1 MTWRLRLPESLG
13 REPLIAV
20 GSSLGTLLLA
30 YIGAHKLGTTT
41 GLLVPFGVVLLVI
54 LMRRPLA
61 MVTLTTAVVI
71 LCEGPSFGLLGF
83 TSHLYTHVYRELTP
97 VDFLVTL
104 TVLSVGLDVVR
115 KRQLVRLPRSLAFA
129 SSLLALGMI
138 AGAVTGHATGLGLR
152 SVLLGEDV
160 LAYLL
165 LLPLAVANLDIG
177 ADRIRMLLVGAV
189 GLAGIKAMLGLI
201 EIVGHKGAAIEG
213 VSTLTYYEPT
223 ANWLIMLV
231 LLGITT
237 TLVARTRPPLWMVLC
252 LPLLFASLLLSY
264 RRSFWIAAIL
274 GLVLVV
280 TLSLS
285 PLGRRMLIPVGLM
298 LIIASWALGSV
309 NLQNAQAPIVRRVA
323 SLNPSKLEQNAEDR
337 YRLDER
343 ANVLAAIRAHPV
355 SGLGMLVPWSASSK
369 PLSVEHPEARE
380 YVHFAFLWFWLRL
393 GILGAFAYLSI
404 LAASALLA
412 WRVWRQRT
420 EPLFKAFGL
429 ASLCGFA
436 GLATIESTATFTGID
451 PRFNIVLG
459 VQIGLLALLA
469 RAA

>member
-1 MTWRLRLPESLG
+1 MTWRLRLQESLG
-13 REPLIAV
+13 RELLTAV
-20 GSSLGTLLLA
+20 GCSLGTLLLA
-30 YIGAHKLGTTT
+30 YLGAHKLGTT
-41 GLLVPFGVVLLVI
+41 GLFVPLGVVLLVI

-61 MVTLTTAVVI
+61 MVTLTTAAVI
-71 LCEGPSFGLLGF
+71 LCEGPSFGLFGF

-104 TVLSVGLDVVR
+104 TVVSVGLDVVR
-115 KRQLVRLPRSLAFA
+115 KRQLARLPRSLAFA

-177 ADRIRMLLVGAV
+177 PDRIRMLLVGAV
-189 GLAGIKAMLGLI
+189 GLAGIKAVFGLI
-201 EIVGHKGAAIEG
+201 EIVGHKGAPIEG

-231 LLGITT
+231 LLGITAA
-237 TLVARTRPPLWMVLC
+237 LVARMRPPLWMVLC

-264 RRSFWIAAIL
+264 RRSFWIAAVL
-274 GLVLVV
+274 GLLLVV

-285 PLGRRMLIPVGLM
+285 PVGRRMLVPVSLM
-298 LIIASWALGSV
+298 LIIAIWALGSV
-309 NLQNAQAPIVRRVA
+309 NLQNSQAPIVRRVA

-436 GLATIESTATFTGID
+436 GLVTIESTATFTGID
-451 PRFNIVLG
+451 PRFNVVLG

-469 RAA
+469 RTA

>member
-1 MTWRLRLPESLG
+1 MTWRLRLQESLG
-13 REPLIAV
+13 RDLLIAA
-20 GSSLGTLLLA
+20 GWSLGTLLLA
-30 YIGAHKLGTTT
+30 YIGARELGTA
-41 GLLVPFGVVLLVI
+41 GLLVPFGLALLII

-61 MVTLTTAVVI
+61 MVTLTVVVVI
-71 LCEGPSFGLLGF
+71 VCEGPTFGLLGF
-83 TSHLYTHVYRELTP
+83 TSHLYAKVYRELTP

-104 TVLSVGLDVVR
+104 TVISVGLEVIR
-115 KRQLVRLPRSLAFA
+115 TRQLARLPRSMAFA
-129 SSLLALGMI
+129 WSILALGMI
-138 AGAVTGHATGLGLR
+138 AGAVTGNAAGLGVR

-165 LLPLAVANLDIG
+165 LLPLAVGNLDIG
-177 ADRIRMLLVGAV
+177 PERIRLLLGGAV
-189 GLAGIKAMLGLI
+189 GLAAIKAVLGLI
-201 EIVGHKGAAIEG
+201 EIAGHKGAPIEG
-213 VSTLTYYEPT
+213 ASTLTYYEPT
-223 ANWLIMLV
+223 ANWLIMIV
-231 LLGITT
+231 LLGITAA
-237 TLVARTRPPLWMVLC
+237 LAARMRPPLWMLLC
-252 LPLLFASLLLSY
+252 SPLLFASLLLSY
-264 RRSFWIAAIL
+264 RRSFWIAAVL

-285 PLGRRMLIPVGLM
+285 PVGRRMLVPVSLS
-298 LIIASWALGSV
+298 LVIAIWLLGSV
-309 NLQNAQAPIVRRVA
+309 NLQNSQAPIVRRVA
-323 SLNPSKLEQNAEDR
+323 SLNPSKLEQSVEDR

-355 SGLGMLVPWSASSK
+355 SGLGMLVPWAASSQ

-393 GILGAFAYLSI
+393 GILGAFAYLSV

-412 WRVWRQRT
+412 WRVWRLRT

-436 GLATIESTATFTGID
+436 GLVTIESTATFTGID
-451 PRFNIVLG
+451 PRFNVVLG

-469 RAA
+469 RTA